1 MFNQLFKC
9 PATVGRHLEAP
20 HARERRQYLAA
31 RARQGNTQSTLLF
44 TARDLLWVARK
55 LSIYPDLRTVT
66 MEQVRAVAGDWKER
80 ERACGRPLNKAFT
93 RQRYLR
99 LAASWLRFLG
109 HFHAPTK
116 PIPFELRLRQ
126 YCRWAKE
133 ERGLSE
139 ATLKQF
145 SSQIRHFL
153 QWYGTLGRE
162 FADVQVS
169 DVDTYLAHG
178 GAHGWCRIT
187 VNNVATTLRAF
198 FRYCTQRHWTRE
210 HFADSIRGPRIYTLE
225 SLPAG
230 PDWSDVQRLF
240 AALDQK
246 DPTDLRDRPILMLMA
261 IYGLRAGEV
270 AKLRLEHLDWE
281 QDRLHIPRTKRRE
294 TQVYPLLS
302 SVRDALVRYLQKVRR
317 RPSVHREVF
326 LTLRPP
332 FRPIS
337 ASGLYH
343 VAAHRLK
350 ALGVHTAHCGPH
362 SLRHACAARLVAER
376 LSLKEIGD
384 HLGHR
389 STSATRTYA
398 KVDLRGLREVAAFDV
413 GELL

>member
-20 HARERRQYLAA
+20 YARERRQYLAA

-187 VNNVATTLRAF
+187 VNNVATALRVF

-240 AALDQK
+240 AALDRK